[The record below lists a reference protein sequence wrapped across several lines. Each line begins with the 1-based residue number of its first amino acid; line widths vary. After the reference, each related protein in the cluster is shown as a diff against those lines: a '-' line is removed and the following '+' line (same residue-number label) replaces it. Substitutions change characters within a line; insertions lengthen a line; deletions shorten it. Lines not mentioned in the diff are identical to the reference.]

1 MSDAHHDHI
10 QSHVKT
16 YIKVFVALAVGTAIT
31 VLASNFRLGITLGII
46 VALIIATVKG
56 SLVAGF
62 FMHLVG
68 ERKFIYWVLA
78 LTALFVAAMVG
89 LIMFTQHD
97 QQGRRQGIFAVPQK
111 HVPAHSSGTTTEKGE

>member
-1 MSDAHHDHI
+1 
-10 QSHVKT
+10 
-16 YIKVFVALAVGTAIT
+16 VFAALAIGTAIT
-31 VLASNFRLGITLGII
+31 VFASNFRLGITLGII

-68 ERKFIYWVLA
+68 ERKLIYWVLT

-89 LIMFTQHD
+89 LIMFTHHD
-97 QQGRRQGIFAVPQK
+97 QQGRQQGIFAVPQQ
-111 HVPAHSSGTTTEKGE
+111 HVPVHSAGTAAEKKE